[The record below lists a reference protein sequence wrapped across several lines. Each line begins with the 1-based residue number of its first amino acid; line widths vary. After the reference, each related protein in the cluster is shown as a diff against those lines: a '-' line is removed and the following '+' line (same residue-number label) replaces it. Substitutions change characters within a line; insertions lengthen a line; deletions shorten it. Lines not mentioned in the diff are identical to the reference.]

1 MEKKELN
8 TEEKINYIYETLKKQ
23 EKREFYKNIIKWTFR
38 WFIVIYMLYF
48 YFFWYKIII
57 NSIKDSL
64 SLNINTENIFE
75 WFKNKINLDNN
86 NL

>member
-23 EKREFYKNIIKWTFR
+23 EKREFYKNIIKWWFR
-38 WFIVIYMLYF
+38 LFIIIYMLYF

-57 NSIKDSL
+57 NTIKDSL